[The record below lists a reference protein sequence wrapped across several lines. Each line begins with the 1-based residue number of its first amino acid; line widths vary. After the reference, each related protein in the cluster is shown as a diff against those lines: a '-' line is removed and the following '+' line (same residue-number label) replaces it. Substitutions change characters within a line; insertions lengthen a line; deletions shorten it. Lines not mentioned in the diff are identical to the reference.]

1 MRRIEMASKT
11 IATAAMLLALALQG
25 CRTSPRI
32 DDHFGEAV
40 RANLGAQTLH
50 PQASNNTNPAAGVD
64 GRAARAALQQYEKS
78 YEHTGQQ
85 PAPLIRTGNG
95 Q

>member
-1 MRRIEMASKT
+1 MAMATRT
-11 IATAAMLLALALQG
+11 IATGTVLLALALAG

-40 RANLGAQTLH
+40 RANVAAQTLH
-50 PQASNNTNPAAGVD
+50 PQASTNTNPAAGVD
-64 GRAARAALQQYEKS
+64 GQAARAALQRYQKS
-78 YEHTGQQ
+78 FEHAEQQ
-85 PAPLIRTGNG
+85 PAPSLLGLGSG

>member
-1 MRRIEMASKT
+1 MAMASKT
-11 IATAAMLLALALQG
+11 IATGVVLLALALQG

-40 RANLGAQTLH
+40 RANLAAQTLH

-64 GRAARAALQQYEKS
+64 GHAARAALQRYQKS
-78 YEHTGQQ
+78 FEQTEQQAAPGIVNLGSGQ
-85 PAPLIRTGNG
+85 
-95 Q
+95 

>member
-1 MRRIEMASKT
+1 MATKT
-11 IATAAMLLALALQG
+11 IATGVVLLALALQG

-40 RANLGAQTLH
+40 RANLAAQTLH
-50 PQASNNTNPAAGVD
+50 PQAAHNSNPAAGMD
-64 GRAARAALQQYEKS
+64 GHAARAAQQRYEKS
-78 YEHTGQQ
+78 FEQADHQAT
-85 PAPLIRTGNG
+85 PSLLNLGNG